1 MKEVANMFGSQL
13 KDASDSVSETI
24 IETVISESMSR
35 ISEELLK
42 VLGLTTK
49 GASLGNNIDCL
60 SK

>member
-42 VLGLTTK
+42 VHGLTTRQ
-49 GASLGNNIDCL
+49 
-60 SK
+60 